1 MDPLDEFDEFNEPM
15 LGTDV
20 MRFAPSRVRQHY
32 DDQALE
38 YSIRS
43 EPAAASGLI
52 VYGRYQRG
60 WVCNPTLRPV
70 VAELLG
76 RLGIQL

>member
-1 MDPLDEFDEFNEPM
+1 MSLDEFNEPM
-15 LGTDV
+15 LGTEV
-20 MRFAPSRVRQHY
+20 MRFEPSRGRERF

-43 EPAAASGLI
+43 EPEACSGLI

-76 RLGIQL
+76 RLGITL